1 MKFFKRMR
9 FFKYVCYKTLM
20 PDNQHDR
27 DIQNLQETVAHQEQQ
42 INDLSDMI
50 IAQGNAIETLNK
62 EILKLQG
69 KLERMDDGGEQV
81 ANQKP
86 PHY

>member
-1 MKFFKRMR
+1 MSA
-9 FFKYVCYKTLM
+9 
-20 PDNQHDR
+20 Q

-50 IAQGNAIETLNK
+50 IRQGHEINALRK
-62 EILKLQG
+62 EISKLQG
-69 KLERMDDGGEQV
+69 KVENIEEGAPAAD
-81 ANQKP
+81 QKP

>member
-1 MKFFKRMR
+1 MR
-9 FFKYVCYKTLM
+9 FCKSICYKALM
-20 PDNQHDR
+20 PDNSHENV
-27 DIQNLQETVAHQEQQ
+27 IQNLQETVTHQEQQ

-50 IAQGNAIETLNK
+50 IAQGRAIESLNK

-69 KLERMDDGGEQV
+69 KLERMDDGSEQA

>member
-1 MKFFKRMR
+1 MS
-9 FFKYVCYKTLM
+9 
-20 PDNQHDR
+20 QEQ

-50 IAQGNAIETLNK
+50 IAQGQAIDAFKK

-69 KLERMDDGGEQV
+69 KMEQINEGGEQV
-81 ANQKP
+81 ADQKP

>member
-1 MKFFKRMR
+1 
-9 FFKYVCYKTLM
+9 M
-20 PDNQHDR
+20 PDNSHENV
-27 DIQNLQETVAHQEQQ
+27 IQNLQETVTHQEQQ

-50 IAQGNAIETLNK
+50 IAQGRAIESLNK

-69 KLERMDDGGEQV
+69 KLERMDDGSEQA